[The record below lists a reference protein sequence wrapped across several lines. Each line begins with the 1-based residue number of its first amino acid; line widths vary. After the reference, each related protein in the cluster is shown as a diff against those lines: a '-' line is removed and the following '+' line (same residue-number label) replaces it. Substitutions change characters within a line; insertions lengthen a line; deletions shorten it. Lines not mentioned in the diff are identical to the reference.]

1 MQWAR
6 DVDAGL
12 TPVYGGLMSN
22 LKQLPLHA
30 MHQAAGAKFVA
41 FAGYDM
47 PVQYAAGVM
56 AEHLHTRQKAGLFDV
71 SHMGQLRLPLTATDV
86 LESLLP
92 ADIRGLAL
100 GRQCYS
106 VLTTASGGVLDDLMI
121 ARRADDYYLVVNAS
135 RRDEDLQHLN
145 QHVKGL
151 ALVNDRALL
160 ALQGPS
166 AEAVLAPTIPEVL
179 QMRFMDVAVIPWQGH
194 DLWISRSGYTGE
206 DGFEISIS
214 CTTAEAFVHTLL
226 KNDDVALCGLG
237 ARDSLRMEAGMPLYG
252 HELTEDISPI
262 EAGLP
267 WVIHRSR
274 RASGKSAGGFLG
286 ADRILRELEQ
296 GAARRHIGLRPQGR
310 APMRDGV
317 LLYDNPN
324 NGLSVGFITSGG
336 FSPSNRAPIA
346 MALVKSELDSS
357 APIFAE
363 VRGKRLEA
371 QQVAPLFHSPNY
383 KR

>member
-71 SHMGQLRLPLTATDV
+71 SHMGQLRLPLAATDV

-92 ADIRGLAL
+92 ADIRGLPL

-151 ALVNDRALL
+151 VSVDDRALL
-160 ALQGPS
+160 ALQGPC
-166 AEAVLAPTIPEVL
+166 AETVLVPLIPEVAH
-179 QMRFMDVAVIPWQGH
+179 MRFMDVAVMPWQGH
-194 DLWISRSGYTGE
+194 DLWI
-206 DGFEISIS
+206 
-214 CTTAEAFVHTLL
+214 C
-226 KNDDVALCGLG
+226 
-237 ARDSLRMEAGMPLYG
+237 
-252 HELTEDISPI
+252 
-262 EAGLP
+262 
-267 WVIHRSR
+267 
-274 RASGKSAGGFLG
+274 
-286 ADRILRELEQ
+286 
-296 GAARRHIGLRPQGR
+296 
-310 APMRDGV
+310 
-317 LLYDNPN
+317 LLY
-324 NGLSVGFITSGG
+324 T
-336 FSPSNRAPIA
+336 SPSPR
-346 MALVKSELDSS
+346 D
-357 APIFAE
+357 
-363 VRGKRLEA
+363 
-371 QQVAPLFHSPNY
+371 
-383 KR
+383 